1 MFGSPFPLTVAF
13 ALASAGCVFG
23 SVDLGAASR
32 PAGEPG
38 GASLERARGPGE
50 QSGELSSE
58 AGDGDPGDSDYL
70 EGFAAPVAA
79 PPSEPEA
86 FAFREPM
93 PGAAMGKSA
102 PASQYA
108 NLSPSACKREVAK
121 RKLPVKDAAAK
132 GVAVP
137 MRLNGPLH
145 GVRFVTAP
153 APSPFGVADCRL
165 LLALDDF
172 AEVLASFEVA
182 SVQLDSMF
190 RSHARIAGR
199 KNKTSQ
205 HAYAMAAD
213 IVAFTFAD
221 KRRLVVEGNWGAS
234 IGKAPCGPDAVLEE
248 RSDDIVMLRN
258 MACAVARRGVFHHM
272 LTPSFD
278 AAHQNHLHFDIKRET
293 KQWAIR

>member
-1 MFGSPFPLTVAF
+1 MSGPPRPPFLA
-13 ALASAGCVFG
+13 ALAVLATGCVFG
-23 SVDLGAASR
+23 SAERGA
-32 PAGEPG
+32 P
-38 GASLERARGPGE
+38 SLERPKAEVVSE
-50 QSGELSSE
+50 QSGEASGDVGDL
-58 AGDGDPGDSDYL
+58 GDGEPGESDDL
-70 EGFAAPVAA
+70 EVASAPVEAAPAG
-79 PPSEPEA
+79 PEV

-93 PGAAMGKSA
+93 PGPGMGKSA

-108 NLSPSACKREVAK
+108 GLSPAGCKREVQK

-145 GVRFVTAP
+145 GVRFITAP
-153 APSPFGVADCRL
+153 SPSPFGVADCRL

-172 AEVLASFEVA
+172 TEVLSSFEVT

-190 RSHARIAGR
+190 RSRARIAGH

-205 HAYAMAAD
+205 HAHAMAAD
-213 IVAFTFAD
+213 IVAFTLAD
-221 KRRLVVEGNWGAS
+221 KRRLVVENNWGAS
-234 IGKAPCGPDAVLEE
+234 IGKTPCGPDAVLEE

-258 MACAVARRGVFHHM
+258 LACAVARRGVFHHM

-278 AAHQNHLHFDIKRET
+278 AAHRNHLHFDIKRDT

>member
-1 MFGSPFPLTVAF
+1 MFGSLRYPLLAVLVLGAGGCIF
-13 ALASAGCVFG
+13 ASADRAAPSMERPKADPIGDQSG
-23 SVDLGAASR
+23 EASGDLELGD
-32 PAGEPG
+32 GEPG
-38 GASLERARGPGE
+38 ESD
-50 QSGELSSE
+50 EL
-58 AGDGDPGDSDYL
+58 DVT
-70 EGFAAPVAA
+70 AAPVEAPAA
-79 PPSEPEA
+79 EPEA

-93 PGAAMGKSA
+93 PGPAMSKSA

-108 NLSPSACKREVAK
+108 NLSPAACKREVQK

-137 MRLNGPLH
+137 MRLTGPLH
-145 GVRFVTAP
+145 GVRFITAP

-172 AEVLASFEVA
+172 AEVLSSFDVQ

-190 RSHARIAGR
+190 RSRARIAGR

-205 HAYAMAAD
+205 HAHAMAAD
-213 IVAFTFAD
+213 IVAFNFSD

-234 IGKAPCGPDAVLEE
+234 IGKTPCGPDAVLEE

-258 MACAVARRGVFHHM
+258 LACAVARRGVFHHM

-278 AAHQNHLHFDIKRET
+278 AAHRNHLHFDIKRDT

>member
-1 MFGSPFPLTVAF
+1 MFGPPRFPFLA
-13 ALASAGCVFG
+13 ALVVLSTGCLFG
-23 SVDLGAASR
+23 SAERAAPSLERPRAEPIGEHSGEAVGDLGD
-32 PAGEPG
+32 GEPG
-38 GASLERARGPGE
+38 ESDDLELV
-50 QSGELSSE
+50 S
-58 AGDGDPGDSDYL
+58 
-70 EGFAAPVAA
+70 APVET
-79 PPSEPEA
+79 PPAEPEA

-93 PGAAMGKSA
+93 PGAGMGKSA
-102 PASQYA
+102 PANQYA
-108 NLSPSACKREVAK
+108 NLSPSGCKREAQK

-137 MRLNGPLH
+137 MRLSGPLH
-145 GVRFVTAP
+145 GVRFITAP

-172 AEVLASFEVA
+172 AEVLAGFDVV

-190 RSHARIAGR
+190 RSRARIAGR

-205 HAYAMAAD
+205 HAHAMAAD

-234 IGKAPCGPDAVLEE
+234 IGKTPCGPDAVLEE

-278 AAHQNHLHFDIKRET
+278 AAHRNHLHFDIKRDT